1 MAIVKNFWLVNQSK
15 KLAGAVIYQAMG
27 QTRSRELAASVS
39 NPRTV
44 SQMNQR
50 VKWANL
56 VNFYRINSGWMKF
69 AYETKKTN
77 QSEYNKF
84 MSLNVSN
91 SRIFLPKSLAAQG
104 ACIVDSYIMTQG
116 SLASIEVTPGT
127 NLWTTNLFLGAD
139 ESLDPNLTIGEVSQL
154 LLENN
159 PAIREGDQL
168 SFIRFTQQTSP
179 SSGVPYVI
187 VRKYEVII
195 KANDPRPFFEF
206 MPSAY
211 ISAQSTADNTA
222 IVVLDSGYA
231 GGFLLCLSRTV
242 GGKTYVSTQSI
253 VVANNDALIA
263 QYSSSTALQE
273 AIDSYGESEEPFLTS
288 TTAEEDNQATV
299 PTTLVTAS
307 IEDVEKP
314 FGQLAQLANLAQD
327 ASIEAQLS
335 AVPASG
341 TVTAGVLKYYEGGH
355 LKSANLTSLALEGT
369 TVSGNL
375 DLNADGVNVTLGDI
389 IFAIGGQEYRGVWV
403 VPNSATIVGLE

>member
-56 VNFYRINSGWMKF
+56 VNFYRVNAGWMKF

-104 ACIVDSYIMTQG
+104 ACVVDSYIMTQG
-116 SLASIEVTPGT
+116 SLASIEVTTGDGAW
-127 NLWTTNLFLGAD
+127 LTNLFLGTD
-139 ESLDPNLTIGEVSQL
+139 FNMGLNVTVGEVSQAL
-154 LLENN
+154 IENN

-168 SFIRFTQQTSP
+168 SFIRFTQLTSP
-179 SSGVPYVI
+179 STGVPYVV

-195 KANDPRPFFEF
+195 KANDTRPFYEF
-206 MPSAY
+206 MPSDY
-211 ISAQSTADNTA
+211 IVADWMESDEVIAVN
-222 IVVLDSGYA
+222 DSGNA

-253 VVANNDALIA
+253 VVANNDALIG

-273 AIDSYGESEEPFLTS
+273 AIDSYGESNEPFLTS
-288 TTAEEDNQATV
+288 TIAEEDNQASV

-307 IEDVEKP
+307 IDDVEKP

-327 ASIEAQLS
+327 ATIEAQLS
-335 AVPASG
+335 AAPSSG
-341 TVTAGVLKYYEGGH
+341 TVTAGKLTYYEGGT
-355 LKSANLTSLALEGT
+355 KKEENLTSLALDGT
-369 TVSGNL
+369 TVSGALNM
-375 DLNADGVNVTLGDI
+375 NADGINVTLGDI
-389 IFAIGGQEYRGVWV
+389 KFTIGGAEYRGVWT
-403 VPNSATIVGLE
+403 VPNSATIHGLE

>member
-116 SLASIEVTPGT
+116 SLASIEVSSLS
-127 NLWTTNLFLGAD
+127 NDWVTNLFVG
-139 ESLDPNLTIGEVSQL
+139 ETSIMETNITVGEVSQA

-168 SFIRFTQQTSP
+168 SFIRFSQLTSP
-179 SSGVPYVI
+179 SSGVPYVV

-195 KANDPRPFFEF
+195 KADDTRPFYEF
-206 MPSAY
+206 MPIDY
-211 ISAQSTADNTA
+211 ITNFSSSTGYA
-222 IVVLDSGYA
+222 IGVNNSEMA
-231 GGFLLCLSRTV
+231 GGFLFCLSRTV

-253 VVANNDALIA
+253 IVANNDALIA

-273 AIDSYGESEEPFLTS
+273 AIDSYGESDEPFLTS
-288 TTAEEDNQATV
+288 TTAEEDNQANV

-314 FGQLAQLANLAQD
+314 FGQLAQLASLAQD

-335 AVPASG
+335 AAPASG
-341 TVTAGVLKYYEGGH
+341 TVTAGVLTYYEGGV
-355 LKSANLTSLALEGT
+355 KKEANLTSLALDGT

-375 DLNADGVNVTLGDI
+375 DLNADGANVTLGDI
-389 IFAIGGQEYRGVWV
+389 KFTIGGFEYRGVWT
-403 VPNSATIVGLE
+403 VPNSATIHGLE

>member
-56 VNFYRINSGWMKF
+56 VNFYRINSSWMKF

-104 ACIVDSYIMTQG
+104 ACVVDSYIMTQG
-116 SLASIEVTPGT
+116 SLASIEVTA
-127 NLWTTNLFLGAD
+127 NANNWSTNLFLGVGAL
-139 ESLDPNLTIGEVSQL
+139 LDSNITIGEVSQM

-168 SFIRFTQQTSP
+168 SFIRFSQLTSP
-179 SSGVPYVI
+179 SSGVPYVV

-195 KANDPRPFFEF
+195 KANDTRPFFEF
-206 MPSAY
+206 MPEEYFDAY
-211 ISAQSTADNTA
+211 EVENNSCLG
-222 IVVLDSGYA
+222 VVNSHNA

-273 AIDSYGESEEPFLTS
+273 AIDSYGESNDPFLTS
-288 TTAEEDNQATV
+288 TTAEEDNQANV

-314 FGQLAQLANLAQD
+314 FGQLAQFASLAQD

-335 AVPASG
+335 AAPDSG
-341 TVTAGVLKYYEGGH
+341 TVTAGVLTYYEGGH
-355 LKSANLTSLALEGT
+355 LKTANLTSLALDGT

-375 DLNADGVNVTLGDI
+375 DLNADGANVTLADI
-389 IFAIGGQEYRGVWV
+389 KFTIGGTEYRGVWV

>member
-104 ACIVDSYIMTQG
+104 ACVVDSYVMTQG
-116 SLASIEVTPGT
+116 SLASIEITEGDSM
-127 NLWTTNLFLGAD
+127 WFTNLFVG
-139 ESLDPNLTIGEVSQL
+139 EDPNIGRNTTIGEVSQL

-168 SFIRFTQQTSP
+168 SFIRFSQLTSP
-179 SSGVPYVI
+179 ATGVPYVV

-195 KANDPRPFFEF
+195 KATDTRPFFEF
-206 MPSAY
+206 MPYAY
-211 ISAQSTADNTA
+211 IGVDENDGVYSM
-222 IVVLDSGYA
+222 IVSDSGNA

-253 VVANNDALIA
+253 VVANNAALIA

-273 AIDSYGESEEPFLTS
+273 AIDSYGESDEPFLTS
-288 TTAEEDNQATV
+288 TTAEEDNQANV

-314 FGQLAQLANLAQD
+314 FGQLAQLASLAQD

-335 AVPASG
+335 AEPASG
-341 TVTAGVLKYYEGGH
+341 TVTVGTLTYYEGGH
-355 LKSANLTSLALEGT
+355 LKTANLTSLALDGT

-375 DLNADGVNVTLGDI
+375 DLNADGANVTLGDI
-389 IFAIGGQEYRGVWV
+389 KFLIGGVEYRGVWV

>member
-104 ACIVDSYIMTQG
+104 ACVVDSYIMTQG
-116 SLASIEVTPGT
+116 SLASIEVTERTGY
-127 NLWTTNLFLGAD
+127 WETNLFVG
-139 ESLDPNLTIGEVSQL
+139 EGTSFGQNVTIGEVSQM

-168 SFIRFTQQTSP
+168 SFIRFSQLTSP
-179 SSGVPYVI
+179 SSGVPYVV

-195 KANDPRPFFEF
+195 KADDTRPFYEF
-206 MPSAY
+206 MPEAY
-211 ISAQSTADNTA
+211 IDVDVVPNNSAI
-222 IVVLDSGYA
+222 IVNDSGYA

-288 TTAEEDNQATV
+288 TTAEEDNQANV

-314 FGQLAQLANLAQD
+314 FGQLAQFASLAQD

-335 AVPASG
+335 AAPASG
-341 TVTAGVLKYYEGGH
+341 TVTAGVLSYYEGGT
-355 LKSANLTSLALEGT
+355 LKTANLTSLALNGT

-375 DLNADGVNVTLGDI
+375 DLNADGTNVTLGDI
-389 IFAIGGQEYRGVWV
+389 KFTIGGNEYRGVWT
-403 VPNSATIVGLE
+403 VPNSATIHGLE

>member
-104 ACIVDSYIMTQG
+104 ACVVDSYLMTQG
-116 SLASIEVTPGT
+116 SLASIEVTKNSTFWST
-127 NLWTTNLFLGAD
+127 NLYIGGDHALSANV
-139 ESLDPNLTIGEVSQL
+139 TIGEVSQW

-168 SFIRFTQQTSP
+168 SFIRFSQLTSP
-179 SSGVPYVI
+179 STGVPYVV

-195 KANDPRPFFEF
+195 KADDTRPFYEF
-206 MPSAY
+206 MPIEY
-211 ISAQSTADNTA
+211 IVDDPEADITSIA
-222 IVVLDSGYA
+222 VLDSGNA

-253 VVANNDALIA
+253 IVANNDALIA

-288 TTAEEDNQATV
+288 TTAEEDNQANV
-299 PTTLVTAS
+299 PTTLVTAE
-307 IEDVEKP
+307 IDDVEKP
-314 FGQLAQLANLAQD
+314 FGQLAQFANLPQD
-327 ASIEAQLS
+327 ATIVAQLS
-335 AVPASG
+335 SAITQGQP
-341 TVTAGVLKYYEGGH
+341 TAGTLRYYQGGT
-355 LKSANLTSLALEGT
+355 LKSETITNLSLSDTEIEGALDMAADLLNITLADIKFTINGT
-369 TVSGNL
+369 
-375 DLNADGVNVTLGDI
+375 
-389 IFAIGGQEYRGVWV
+389 EYRGVWT
-403 VPNSATIVGLE
+403 VPNSATIHGLE

>member
-56 VNFYRINSGWMKF
+56 VNFYRVNSSWMKF

-91 SRIFLPKSLAAQG
+91 SRIFLPKSIAAQG
-104 ACIVDSYIMTQG
+104 ACVVDSYIMTQG
-116 SLASIEVTPGT
+116 SLASIEITADT
-127 NLWTTNLFLGAD
+127 EQWNTNLFLGEDSA
-139 ESLDPNLTIGEVSQL
+139 LNPNITVGEVSQL

-168 SFIRFTQQTSP
+168 SFIRFSQQTSP

-187 VRKYEVII
+187 VRKYEVIL
-195 KANDPRPFFEF
+195 KANDTRPFYEF
-206 MPSAY
+206 MPSDY
-211 ISAQSTADNTA
+211 IIDTEGDNQYLIA
-222 IVVLDSGYA
+222 VKDSGNA

-253 VVANNDALIA
+253 VVANNDALIS

-288 TTAEEDNQATV
+288 TIAEEDNQASV
-299 PTTLVTAS
+299 PTTLVTAK
-307 IEDVEKP
+307 IDDVEKP
-314 FGQLAQLANLAQD
+314 FGQIAQFANLPQD
-327 ASIEAQLS
+327 ADVEAQLS
-335 AVPASG
+335 AAPESG
-341 TVTAGVLKYYEGGH
+341 TVTGGSLRYYEGGH
-355 LKSANLTSLALEGT
+355 LKSKALTSLSLVGT
-369 TVSGNL
+369 KVSGQLNL
-375 DLNADGVNVTLGDI
+375 DADGINVTLAEVR
-389 IFAIGGQEYRGVWV
+389 FTIGGVEYRGVWS

>member
-56 VNFYRINSGWMKF
+56 VNFYRINSAWMKF

-104 ACIVDSYIMTQG
+104 ACVVDSYIMTQG
-116 SLASIEVTPGT
+116 SLASIEVTAYSEGWLT
-127 NLWTTNLFLGAD
+127 NLYVGDTSVLKQNVTV
-139 ESLDPNLTIGEVSQL
+139 GEVSQA

-168 SFIRFTQQTSP
+168 SFIRFSQLTSP
-179 SSGVPYVI
+179 SSGVPYVV

-195 KANDPRPFFEF
+195 KADDTRPFYEF
-206 MPSAY
+206 MPADY
-211 ISAQSTADNTA
+211 IIDDGTSNGMA
-222 IVVLDSGYA
+222 IAVNNSGNA

-288 TTAEEDNQATV
+288 TTAEEDNQASV
-299 PTTLVTAS
+299 PTTLVTAE
-307 IEDVEKP
+307 IDDVEKP
-314 FGQLAQLANLAQD
+314 FGQLAQFANLAQD
-327 ASIEAQLS
+327 ATIEAQLS
-335 AVPASG
+335 AAPASG
-341 TVTAGVLKYYEGGH
+341 TVTAGVLTYYEGGQQ
-355 LKSANLTSLALEGT
+355 KTANLASLALDGA
-369 TVSGNL
+369 TVSGA
-375 DLNADGVNVTLGDI
+375 LNMDADGINVTLGDI
-389 IFAIGGQEYRGVWV
+389 KFTIGGEEYRGVWT
-403 VPNSATIVGLE
+403 VPNSATIHGLE

>member
-1 MAIVKNFWLVNQSK
+1 MAIVKNFWLINQSK

-104 ACIVDSYIMTQG
+104 ACVVDSYVMTQG
-116 SLASIEVTPGT
+116 SLASIEITPDDG
-127 NLWTTNLFLGAD
+127 LWYTNLFLGEDAVLTQN
-139 ESLDPNLTIGEVSQL
+139 STIGEVSQM

-168 SFIRFTQQTSP
+168 SFIRFSQLTNP
-179 SSGVPYVI
+179 STGVPYVV
-187 VRKYEVII
+187 VRKYEIII
-195 KANDPRPFFEF
+195 KADDPRPFYEF
-206 MPSAY
+206 MPMKY
-211 ISAQSTADNTA
+211 ISAEQNGSQVCIMVA
-222 IVVLDSGYA
+222 DSGNA

-273 AIDSYGESEEPFLTS
+273 AIDSYGQSEEPFLTS
-288 TTAEEDNQATV
+288 TTAEEDNQASV

-307 IEDVEKP
+307 IDDAEKP
-314 FGQLAQLANLAQD
+314 FGQLAQLATLAQD
-327 ASIEAQLS
+327 ATIEAQLS
-335 AVPASG
+335 AAPESG
-341 TVTAGVLKYYEGGH
+341 TVTAGKLTYYEGGT
-355 LKSANLTSLALEGT
+355 LKTENLTSLAIDGT
-369 TVSGNL
+369 IVSGEL
-375 DLNADGVNVTLGDI
+375 DMNSSGTNVTLGDI
-389 IFAIGGQEYRGVWV
+389 TFTIGGVEYRGVWT
-403 VPNSATIVGLE
+403 VPNSATIHGLE

>member
-39 NPRTV
+39 NPRTM

-104 ACIVDSYIMTQG
+104 ACVVDSYVMTQG
-116 SLASIEVTPGT
+116 SLASIEVTAAEEMW
-127 NLWTTNLFLGAD
+127 LTNLFLG
-139 ESLDPNLTIGEVSQL
+139 ENGVISMNTTIGEASQL

-168 SFIRFTQQTSP
+168 SFIRFSQLTNP
-179 SSGVPYVI
+179 STGVPYVV

-195 KANDPRPFFEF
+195 KANDTRPFYEF
-206 MPSAY
+206 MPDAY
-211 ISAQSTADNTA
+211 ISYEESGGQNVLC
-222 IVVLDSGYA
+222 VVDSGNA

-253 VVANNDALIA
+253 VVANNAALIA

-273 AIDSYGESEEPFLTS
+273 AIDSYGESDEPFLTS
-288 TTAEEDNQATV
+288 TTAEEDNQANV
-299 PTTLVTAS
+299 PTTLVTAE
-307 IEDVEKP
+307 IDDVEKP

-327 ASIEAQLS
+327 ATIEAQLS
-335 AVPASG
+335 AAPSSG
-341 TVTAGVLKYYEGGH
+341 TVTSGKLTYYEGGV
-355 LKSANLTSLALEGT
+355 KKTENLTSLALEST
-369 TVSGNL
+369 TVSGALNM
-375 DLNADGVNVTLGDI
+375 NADGVNVTLGDI
-389 IFAIGGQEYRGVWV
+389 IFTIGGVEYRGVWV
-403 VPNSATIVGLE
+403 VPNSATIHGLE

>member
-69 AYETKKTN
+69 AYETRKTN

-116 SLASIEVTPGT
+116 SLASIEVTPAAGM
-127 NLWTTNLFLGAD
+127 WTTNLFLGENNGFFD
-139 ESLDPNLTIGEVSQL
+139 NITIGEVSQW

-168 SFIRFTQQTSP
+168 SFIRFSQLTSP
-179 SSGVPYVI
+179 SSGVPYVV

-195 KANDPRPFFEF
+195 KATDTRPFFEF
-206 MPSAY
+206 MPVDY
-211 ISAQSTADNTA
+211 IIDDTVDNQS
-222 IVVLDSGYA
+222 VLAVNDSGNA

-273 AIDSYGESEEPFLTS
+273 AIDSYGKSEEPFLTS
-288 TTAEEDNQATV
+288 TTAEEDNQANV
-299 PTTLVTAS
+299 PTTLVTAE
-307 IEDVEKP
+307 IDDVEKP
-314 FGQLAQLANLAQD
+314 FGQLAQFANLPQD
-327 ASIEAQLS
+327 ATVEAQLS
-335 AVPASG
+335 AAPASG
-341 TVTAGVLKYYEGGH
+341 TVTAGSLTYYEGGV
-355 LKSANLTSLALEGT
+355 KKTENLTSLALDGT
-369 TVSGNL
+369 TVSGA
-375 DLNADGVNVTLGDI
+375 LNMDEDGINVTLGDI
-389 IFAIGGQEYRGVWV
+389 KFTIGDTEYRGVWSI
-403 VPNSATIVGLE
+403 PNSATIHGLE

>member
-56 VNFYRINSGWMKF
+56 VNFYRINSNWMKF

-104 ACIVDSYIMTQG
+104 ACVVDSYLMTQG
-116 SLASIEVTPGT
+116 SLASIEVTASTEVWLT
-127 NLWTTNLFLGAD
+127 NLYVGEYSILKQNVTV
-139 ESLDPNLTIGEVSQL
+139 GEVSQA

-168 SFIRFTQQTSP
+168 SFIRFTQLTSP
-179 SSGVPYVI
+179 SSGVPYVV

-195 KANDPRPFFEF
+195 KADDTRPFYEF
-206 MPSAY
+206 MPADY
-211 ISAQSTADNTA
+211 IIDDGTGNGMA
-222 IVVLDSGYA
+222 IAVNNSGNA

-288 TTAEEDNQATV
+288 TTAEEDNQASV
-299 PTTLVTAS
+299 PTTLVTAE
-307 IEDVEKP
+307 IDDVEKP
-314 FGQLAQLANLAQD
+314 FGQLAQFANLAQD
-327 ASIEAQLS
+327 ATIEAQLS
-335 AVPASG
+335 AAPSSG
-341 TVTAGVLKYYEGGH
+341 TVTAGKLTFYEGGT
-355 LKSANLTSLALEGT
+355 KKEENITSLALNGA
-369 TVSGNL
+369 TVSGAL
-375 DLNADGVNVTLGDI
+375 DMNADGINVTLGDI
-389 IFAIGGQEYRGVWV
+389 KFTIGGEEYRGVWV
-403 VPNSATIVGLE
+403 VPNSATIHGLE

>member
-56 VNFYRINSGWMKF
+56 VNFYRINAGWMKF

-104 ACIVDSYIMTQG
+104 ACVVDSYVMTQG
-116 SLASIEVTPGT
+116 SLASIEVTAKTGK
-127 NLWTTNLFLGAD
+127 WETNLFLGED
-139 ESLDPNLTIGEVSQL
+139 ESLEQNITIGEVSQL
-154 LLENN
+154 LLQNN

-168 SFIRFTQQTSP
+168 SFIRFSQLTSP
-179 SSGVPYVI
+179 SSGVPYVV

-195 KANDPRPFFEF
+195 KADDTRPFFEF

-211 ISAQSTADNTA
+211 IGYSENANGSVISVT
-222 IVVLDSGYA
+222 DSGNA

-288 TTAEEDNQATV
+288 TTAEEDNQANV

-307 IEDVEKP
+307 IDGVEKP
-314 FGQLAQLANLAQD
+314 FGQLAQLATLAQD
-327 ASIEAQLS
+327 ADIEVQLS
-335 AVPASG
+335 AEPATG
-341 TVTAGVLKYYEGGH
+341 TAITGRINYYEGGQA
-355 LKSANLTSLALEGT
+355 KTEAITSLALDGSTVTGQLDMNSSGT
-369 TVSGNL
+369 
-375 DLNADGVNVTLGDI
+375 NVTLGDI
-389 IFAIGGQEYRGVWV
+389 FIIIDGTEYRGVWV
-403 VPNSATIVGLE
+403 VPNSATIHGLE

>member
-56 VNFYRINSGWMKF
+56 VNFYRINSSWMKF

-104 ACIVDSYIMTQG
+104 ACVVDSYIMTQG
-116 SLASIEVTPGT
+116 SLASIEVTVGDGE
-127 NLWTTNLFLGAD
+127 WITNLFIGD
-139 ESLDPNLTIGEVSQL
+139 TDIMRQNVTVGEVSQA

-168 SFIRFTQQTSP
+168 SFIRFSQLTSP
-179 SSGVPYVI
+179 SSGVPYVV
-187 VRKYEVII
+187 VRKYEVIV
-195 KANDPRPFFEF
+195 KADDTRPFYEF
-206 MPSAY
+206 MPREY
-211 ISAQSTADNTA
+211 IGVDSVTTGYA
-222 IVVLDSGYA
+222 IAVNDSGNA

-253 VVANNDALIA
+253 IVANNDALIA

-288 TTAEEDNQATV
+288 TTAEEDNQASV

-307 IEDVEKP
+307 IDDVEKP

-327 ASIEAQLS
+327 ATIEAQLS
-335 AVPASG
+335 AAPSSG
-341 TVTAGVLKYYEGGH
+341 SATAGVLTYYEGGV
-355 LKSANLTSLALEGT
+355 KKEKNLTSLALDGAI
-369 TVSGNL
+369 VSGA
-375 DLNADGVNVTLGDI
+375 LNMDADGINVTLGDI
-389 IFAIGGQEYRGVWV
+389 IFTIGGVEYRGVWT
-403 VPNSATIVGLE
+403 VPNSATIHGLE

>member
-1 MAIVKNFWLVNQSK
+1 MAIVKNFWLKNQSK
-15 KLAGAVIYQAMG
+15 KLAGMVLYKAMG
-27 QTRSRELAASVS
+27 QTRSRELASEVS

-104 ACIVDSYIMTQG
+104 ACVVDSYVMTQG
-116 SLASIEVTPGT
+116 SLASIEVTPNTGF
-127 NLWTTNLFLGAD
+127 WYTNLFLGENRA
-139 ESLDPNLTIGEVSQL
+139 LTPNVTIGEVSQWL
-154 LLENN
+154 VENN

-168 SFIRFTQQTSP
+168 SFIRFSQQTSP
-179 SSGVPYVI
+179 STGVPYVV

-195 KANDPRPFFEF
+195 KADDTRPFYEF
-206 MPSAY
+206 MPSDY
-211 ISAQSTADNTA
+211 INSEGYNGQDVISVT
-222 IVVLDSGYA
+222 DSGNA

-288 TTAEEDNQATV
+288 TTAEEDNQAQV
-299 PTTLVTAS
+299 PTTLVSAL
-307 IEDVEKP
+307 IDDVAYP
-314 FGQLAQLANLAQD
+314 FGQLAQIARLPQD
-327 ASIEAQLS
+327 ASVVVKLS
-335 AVPASG
+335 GIPESTAVTS
-341 TVTAGVLKYYEGGH
+341 GVLRFYEGGY
-355 LKSANLTSLALEGT
+355 LQTANLESLDYDTGEIAALLG
-369 TVSGNL
+369 L
-375 DLNADGVNVTLGDI
+375 PQDRANVTLVDVTYIVGSV
-389 IFAIGGQEYRGVWV
+389 EYRGVWS
-403 VPNSATIVGLE
+403 VPNSATIGGLE

>member
-56 VNFYRINSGWMKF
+56 VNFYRINAGWMKF

-104 ACIVDSYIMTQG
+104 ACVVDSYIMTQG
-116 SLASIEVTPGT
+116 SLASIEVTKQNT
-127 NLWTTNLFLGAD
+127 FWTTNLYLGDD
-139 ESLDPNLTIGEVSQL
+139 ETLGPNITIGEVSQL
-154 LLENN
+154 LIENN

-168 SFIRFTQQTSP
+168 SFIRFSQLTSP
-179 SSGVPYVI
+179 STGVPYVV

-195 KANDPRPFFEF
+195 KADDTRPFFEF
-206 MPSAY
+206 MPANY
-211 ISAQSTADNTA
+211 IDSYLDAENTSI
-222 IVVLDSGYA
+222 IVKDSGNA

-253 VVANNDALIA
+253 VVANNAALIS

-273 AIDSYGESEEPFLTS
+273 AIDSYGKSEEPFLTS
-288 TTAEEDNQATV
+288 TTAEEDNQANI

-327 ASIEAQLS
+327 ASIVAQLS
-335 AVPASG
+335 AEPASG
-341 TVTAGVLKYYEGGH
+341 TVTAGSLTYYEGGVE
-355 LKSANLTSLALEGT
+355 KEATLTSLALDGT

-375 DLNADGVNVTLGDI
+375 DLNADGANVTLGDI
-389 IFAIGGQEYRGVWV
+389 KFTIGGAEYRGVWV
-403 VPNSATIVGLE
+403 VPNSATIHGLE